1 MMSVVEEPPVNSLA
15 DRPYEG
21 QEFLYRPVP
30 LLVPISMGFV
40 FLSLV
45 AAMMAELLVIP
56 LVGATLALIALRQI
70 RSSAGNLTGGWLA
83 LASLIAQVAM
93 ISGFAAMHV
102 HSFATEV
109 PPGYER
115 VSFTADIAKKGFTNQ
130 GGLLGIHPDVQK
142 LVNQKVMIKG
152 YMYPTKTMDGLTS
165 FVLCR
170 DSGECC
176 FGGQPKTTDMILV
189 HMKSDNLARFRPGL
203 VAVSGVF
210 HAEPTVDETGLQP
223 VYQLD
228 CDFFGPAKTWY

>member
-1 MMSVVEEPPVNSLA
+1 MSIVEEAPLNSLA
-15 DRPYEG
+15 AQPYEG
-21 QEFLYRPVP
+21 QEFLYRPIPV
-30 LLVPISMGFV
+30 LVPISMGFV

-45 AAMMAELLVIP
+45 AVLMAELLVVP
-56 LVGATLALIALRQI
+56 MVGATLAFIARRQI
-70 RSSAGNLTGGWLA
+70 RSSGGNLSGGWLA
-83 LASLIAQVAM
+83 LASLISQVVM
-93 ISGFAAMHV
+93 TISFAAMHV

-109 PPGYER
+109 PAGFER
-115 VSFTADIAKKGFTNQ
+115 VNFTADISNKGFTNL
-130 GGLLGIHPDVQK
+130 GGVLGIHPDVQK

-170 DSGECC
+170 DSGACC

-189 HMKSDNLARFRPGL
+189 HMKGENLARFRPGL

-210 HAEPTVDETGLQP
+210 RAEPTVDETGLQP

-228 CDFFGPAKTWY
+228 CDFFSPAKTWY